1 MKTIIALMA
10 ITAITAV
17 ILINSVR
24 KNSKKDNS

>member
-17 ILINSVR
+17 ILINNVR
-24 KNSKKDNS
+24 QNSKKDNS